1 MTAGIATLTE
11 LTSAEIERIN
21 YLGKQL
27 RAGLRQALNEL
38 GVTARVTGAGSL
50 IQLHFTRGEVRDWR
64 SAATANVELRSLFH
78 LLLLENGIFA
88 ATRTFFNIS
97 TPMCDAAISK
107 LIEAARAALTQMRPF
122 IEKVAPDLLTGG

>member
-21 YLGKQL
+21 HLGKQL
-27 RAGLRQALNEL
+27 RAGLRQVLNEL

-50 IQLHFTRGEVRDWR
+50 IQVHFTRSEVRDWR
-64 SAATANVELRSLFH
+64 SAATANVELRDLFH

-97 TPMCDAAISK
+97 TPMDDAEISK
-107 LIEAARAALTQMRPF
+107 LIEAARAALTRMEPF
-122 IEKVAPDLLTGG
+122 IEKVAPELWTGG